1 MTGPHKMK
9 TKSQSPSPSL
19 SEAKAKAQ
27 AKRLAKPHTGIHK
40 RERQQPLSSDAG
52 DSTVDYTN
60 KRSDGN
66 SDSEGNRDS
75 ARRLQLGPE

>member
-9 TKSQSPSPSL
+9 TKSQSPSL
-19 SEAKAKAQ
+19 SEAKAQ

-60 KRSDGN
+60 KRSDG
-66 SDSEGNRDS
+66 EGNRDS

>member
-19 SEAKAKAQ
+19 SEAKAQ

-60 KRSDGN
+60 KRSDG
-66 SDSEGNRDS
+66 EGNRDS